1 MVCEG
6 IVEQIIALE
15 GSGVLLLSVI
25 AYCEARD
32 ALRTPRRRYSLG
44 ASKIG
49 GLFAACLTIVLGI
62 LICSLLAASTTPYA
76 GYN

>member
-1 MVCEG
+1 VD
-6 IVEQIIALE
+6 QIIALE
-15 GSGVLLLSVI
+15 GSGVLVLSVV

-32 ALRTPRRRYSLG
+32 ALRASGRRYSLG

-49 GLFAACLTIVLGI
+49 GLFAACVTIALGVLV
-62 LICSLLAASTTPYA
+62 CSVLAAATTYV

>member
-1 MVCEG
+1 
-6 IVEQIIALE
+6 VEQIIALE
-15 GSGVLLLSVI
+15 GSGVLVLSVV

-32 ALRTPRRRYSLG
+32 ALRSSGRRYSLG

-49 GLFAACLTIVLGI
+49 GLFAACLTIMLGVLV
-62 LICSLLAASTTPYA
+62 CSLLAASTTPHL